1 MSAPLSHN
9 EQVIE
14 RRITDLAALD
24 PGNAQGWRNL
34 IAILKANGQ
43 WTAVNELKVLNCIVG
58 VLNAVEDL
66 VAEEGKVSPM

>member
-24 PGNAQGWRNL
+24 PGNAQGWRNM
-34 IAILKANGQ
+34 IAILKANDQ
-43 WTAVNELKVLNCIVG
+43 WDDQTVLKVLNG
-58 VLNAVEDL
+58 VVEVLMGVEDRIA
-66 VAEEGKVSPM
+66 AEG

>member
-24 PGNAQGWRNL
+24 PGNAQGWRNM

-43 WTAVNELKVLNCIVG
+43 WTAENELKVLNG
-58 VLNAVEDL
+58 VVEVLMGVEDRI
-66 VAEEGKVSPM
+66 AAGG